1 MNENRTIRT
10 ASDAVIVLCDVILM
24 VLLFTQMRDRKWL
37 PPVFLAALFLL
48 VLAGADLYGLLLR
61 RAGAQV
67 VQEEGFLTGR
77 LILLDEADKPVRSW
91 DMGGRTALV
100 IGKSG
105 GEGPV
110 DVDLADCEY
119 GSLVDFQHAV
129 LNFCLDRWYVEDLDS
144 HNGVRVRKVEDGE
157 CYRVMGR
164 PCQVTAGD
172 VLYIANTRLLLS

>member
-1 MNENRTIRT
+1 MSEIRTIRT
-10 ASDAVIVLCDVILM
+10 VSDAVIVFCDVILM
-24 VLLFTQMRDRKWL
+24 VLLVTQMRDRKWL

-48 VLAGADLYGLLLR
+48 VTVGADLYGALAR
-61 RAGAQV
+61 RAGPVAR
-67 VQEEGFLTGR
+67 QEEDFLAGR
-77 LILLDEADKPVRSW
+77 LILLDEADQPVRSW
-91 DMGGRTALV
+91 DLGGRTALV

-105 GEGPV
+105 GEGHV
-110 DVDLADCEY
+110 DVDLGDCEY
-119 GSLVDFQHAV
+119 GSLVDFEHAA